1 MVVCGR
7 PSSFVGGQLHFLGGC
22 GGGAVVGG
30 HWRSWA
36 ITRVVVVKSVVG
48 GGDEHGWWWWE
59 GEMVVVGRR
68 DGGGGKKVIAKQTL
82 FVCLGRSLTC
92 SNSHMRSSHV

>member
-1 MVVCGR
+1 V
-7 PSSFVGGQLHFLGGC
+7 
-22 GGGAVVGG
+22 VVGG

-36 ITRVVVVKSVVG
+36 IMRAVVVKSMVG

-59 GEMVVVGRR
+59 GEMVVGRR
-68 DGGGGKKVIAKQTL
+68 DGSGGKKVIAKQTL

-92 SNSHMRSSHV
+92 LNSHVRSSHV